1 MRSVTTFGVWS
12 LAAIGAASI
21 WLAVPSAE
29 RAASAST
36 APAGAVSAEAAGEDE
51 AVRKPL
57 NAYLQ
62 AQATGKA
69 EFIREAFHPNG
80 TISAAKDGVLKQ
92 RTVDEFA
99 AVFTGKVAANE
110 AQRKR
115 RIVSVDVH
123 GTAATAR
130 VELDYPHVLY
140 VDYMSLLKVNGEWKI
155 LHKIYDETPRTAPTA
170 P

>member
-1 MRSVTTFGVWS
+1 MRSVTTFGVWG

-29 RAASAST
+29 RAASTST
-36 APAGAVSAEAAGEDE
+36 APAAVSAEAAGEDE

-69 EFIREAFHPNG
+69 AFIREAFHPNG
-80 TISAAKDGVLKQ
+80 TISSVKDGVVKE
-92 RTVDEFA
+92 RSVDEFA

-115 RIVSVDVH
+115 RIASVDVH

-130 VELDYPHVLY
+130 IELDYPHVLY